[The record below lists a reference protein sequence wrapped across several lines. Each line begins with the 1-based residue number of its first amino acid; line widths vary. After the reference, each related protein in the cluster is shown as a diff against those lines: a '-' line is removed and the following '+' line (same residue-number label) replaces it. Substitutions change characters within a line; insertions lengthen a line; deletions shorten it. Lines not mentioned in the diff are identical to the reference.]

1 MTRAVTATKRLAK
14 TVRTCVGL
22 TGATWVL
29 TSHGPRQAC
38 DLVGQPFIAMVNG
51 EAYKAAGFRKLGTRP
66 AVRVRTHRG
75 YEVTI
80 APDQKL
86 LVERARKP
94 LLKLDYHGGPKRLN
108 GFQVRTAW
116 VEAGELEPG
125 DMLIL
130 GDNDGV
136 SWGAAREDAHGWLVG
151 EVLGDGVYN
160 TGKEQYAHV
169 RFWGPHAEALAR
181 RAYAIVDKI
190 PLTYTQGPVP
200 TGPVHVPSAG
210 HWQVTS
216 RKLSNLC
223 LGMLEPATKLI
234 LPGLEAR
241 SSSFIVGFLR
251 GWYDAD
257 GCVLGS
263 IEKGRNVT
271 LCSSTLAN
279 LKIAQRMLARLG
291 IGSRLHPYRT
301 EKGIVTFP
309 DSKGALRQ
317 YQQQATHELMV
328 TRSSLMRFAER
339 VGFSDPNKAKK
350 LAVFVDH
357 DSYKQPYTDILAS
370 EVTHVIEVQDQELLS
385 CKVAGDGPMEANGF
399 IAQS

>member
-1 MTRAVTATKRLAK
+1 
-14 TVRTCVGL
+14 
-22 TGATWVL
+22 
-29 TSHGPRQAC
+29 
-38 DLVGQPFIAMVNG
+38 MVNG

-75 YEVTI
+75 YEITI
-80 APDQKL
+80 ARDQKM

-94 LLKLDYHGGPKRLN
+94 LLKVDYHGGPKRLN

-125 DMLIL
+125 DILIL
-130 GDNDGV
+130 SDNDGV
-136 SWGAAREDAHGWLVG
+136 FWGAAREDALGWLVG

-160 TGKEQYAHV
+160 TGREQYAHV
-169 RFWGPHAEALAR
+169 RFWGQHAKTMAR
-181 RAYAIVDKI
+181 RAYAIVDRI

-200 TGPVHVPSAG
+200 TGPVHVRSAG
-210 HWQVTS
+210 HWQITS

-223 LGMLEPATKLI
+223 QGMLEPATKLI
-234 LPGLEAR
+234 LPALEAR
-241 SSSFIVGFLR
+241 SSSFIAGFLR

-263 IEKGRNVT
+263 IDKGRNVT
-271 LCSSTLAN
+271 LCSSVLPN

-301 EKGIVTFP
+301 EKGAATFP
-309 DSKGALRQ
+309 DGKGGLVEC
-317 YQQQATHELMV
+317 QQQATHELMV
-328 TRSSLMRFAER
+328 TRSSLMRFAKR
-339 VGFSDPNKAKK
+339 VGFSDPDKAKK
-350 LAVFVDH
+350 LAGFVDH
-357 DSYKQPYTDILAS
+357 EGFKQPYTDILAS
-370 EVTHVIEVQDQELLS
+370 EVTHVVEVEDQELLR

-399 IAQS
+399 VAQS